1 MSCGV
6 IKQCSAL
13 TKHKCQCKN
22 HVTNNGEF
30 CDRHSKTANVVKKEE
45 IVVKIEVNVV
55 KKEELAIKPGF
66 SIPENIFVN
75 GKFIPNVNK
84 IQVPIPV
91 LRPNG
96 KTPDQMYKYLFPHD

>member
-6 IKQCSAL
+6 IKQCSAV

-30 CDRHSKTANVVKKEE
+30 CHMHSKTTDLVKKEE
-45 IVVKIEVNVV
+45 IVVKKEEPVV
-55 KKEELAIKPGF
+55 KKEEPVIKPGF
-66 SIPENIFVN
+66 SIPENIFLN
-75 GKFIPNVNK
+75 GRFVPNLNK

-91 LRPNG
+91 FRI
-96 KTPDQMYKYLFPHD
+96 KF

>member
-6 IKQCSAL
+6 IKQCAAI

-30 CDRHSKTANVVKKEE
+30 CDRHSKTSNKKEE
-45 IVVKIEVNVV
+45 IVVKIEVSVA
-55 KKEELAIKPGF
+55 KKQETEIKPGF
-66 SIPENIFVN
+66 CIPENIFLN
-75 GKFIPNVNK
+75 GKFVANINK

-91 LRPNG
+91 IR
-96 KTPDQMYKYLFPHD
+96 

>member
-13 TKHKCQCKN
+13 TKQKCQCKN

-30 CDRHSKTANVVKKEE
+30 CDRHSKTGNVGNKDE
-45 IVVKIEVNVV
+45 IVVKIKLSVV
-55 KKEELAIKPGF
+55 KNEEPAIKPGF
-66 SIPENIFVN
+66 SIPENIFLD
-75 GKFIPNVNK
+75 GKFVPNVNK